1 MKSKRS
7 TVSLFR
13 RNHSHSP
20 RHYNFY
26 PEIAYTMLNANL
38 LSVCRPNDR
47 TQSFILFRRFRK
59 QEHCQTNH
67 ARVRWSRVHAP
78 SVEGQTW
85 RQVWY
90 RERPIR
96 YAAPQQR
103 KQVREKTRS
112 VYFSDLAL
120 SQRALPVKR
129 NLDCP
134 LAGVR
139 RNLRELGQRHDRSA
153 ALSSLKLRIFQQD

>member
-1 MKSKRS
+1 MKSKQS

-13 RNHSHSP
+13 RNRPHSP
-20 RHYNFY
+20 SYYNIY
-26 PEIAYTMLNANL
+26 HEISHAMLNANL
-38 LSVCRPNDR
+38 PSVCRPNDWA
-47 TQSFILFRRFRK
+47 QSFILFRRFRK
-59 QEHCQTNH
+59 QEHCQTH
-67 ARVRWSRVHAP
+67 HGRVRWSRVHAP
-78 SVEGQTW
+78 PLEGQTW

-90 RERPIR
+90 GKRPIR
-96 YAAPQQR
+96 YATPWQR
-103 KQVREKTRS
+103 KQVREKIRS
-112 VYFSDLAL
+112 VHFSDLAL